1 MFDHGFLSQRLST
14 NERQVASKQQTR
26 SEDVLSALPDL
37 KTYDQFFTRLQK
49 LGYDRISDFLLE
61 TATKLFV
68 AIAKL
73 LRVCLYFLDTNA
85 FSEALQALKEDKL
98 AEAKAS
104 LASAS
109 TKLDH
114 AINHEQ
120 LFDERTRAWRE
131 ECDKAMKCISE
142 LPVVKEQD
150 DVRNRRMKESVQ
162 WILTDETF
170 LKWIDGY
177 LRTIW
182 CPGKREC
189 LLPRSLNV
197 TEDQC
202 SRCRQDICVAW

>member
-1 MFDHGFLSQRLST
+1 M
-14 NERQVASKQQTR
+14 ASKQHTR

-49 LGYDRISDFLLE
+49 LGYDRISDFNLE
-61 TATKLFV
+61 AATKLFV
-68 AIAKL
+68 AITKL
-73 LRVCLYFLDTNA
+73 LRVCLQFLDTNA
-85 FSEALQALKEDKL
+85 VSEALQALKKDTL

-114 AINHEQ
+114 AINQEQ
-120 LFDERTRAWRE
+120 LFDEKTRAWRE
-131 ECDKAMKCISE
+131 ECDMAMNFLSE

-150 DVRNRRMKESVQ
+150 DVRNRRMKDSGK

-170 LKWIDGY
+170 LKWIDGE
-177 LRTIW
+177 LRTVW

-189 LLPRSLNV
+189 LLSRSMNFN
-197 TEDQC
+197 
-202 SRCRQDICVAW
+202 